1 MEGTRTEEGAR
12 RRKENE
18 EGDASTEPEPEERGY
33 LERGTVETELAT

>member
-33 LERGTVETELAT
+33 VGTVETELAT